1 MLNRHSQSNLNDDS
15 FYRTSKPSRS
25 SRRGMTSV
33 EILVSVGVLLATVS
47 LITTLVF
54 KCGMI
59 WKDVSQHRVA
69 LHELSSHLEE
79 LTLLDTDTVA
89 EKLKQLE
96 PSLVCTERLPEA
108 KLTGSL
114 TEDNIGVRVQLALQW
129 KRPVESKP
137 IVLCG
142 WLIDSEDKE

>member
-1 MLNRHSQSNLNDDS
+1 MFNRHSQSNLNDDS

-33 EILVSVGVLLATVS
+33 V
-47 LITTLVF
+47 
-54 KCGMI
+54 
-59 WKDVSQHRVA
+59 
-69 LHELSSHLEE
+69 HELSSHLEE

-114 TEDNIGVRVQLALQW
+114 TEDNLGVRVQLALQW